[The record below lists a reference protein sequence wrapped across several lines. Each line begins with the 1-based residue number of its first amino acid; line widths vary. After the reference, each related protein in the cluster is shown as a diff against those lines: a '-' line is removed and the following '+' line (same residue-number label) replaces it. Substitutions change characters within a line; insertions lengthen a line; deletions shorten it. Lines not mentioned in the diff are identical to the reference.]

1 MLIATLALTIPH
13 TGFAAQAAG
22 RAAGAAGGALQDG
35 RRVAVPA
42 RRSAGVSQGQRN
54 RAPVVQRSQR
64 GRAGKAP
71 KGRKNDRRD
80 YRVYVPRRPRQPA
93 VVYPRRAPVRY
104 SGPYYDVQRTYL
116 GRTGFSLSF
125 LYSAGWGDVY
135 VEFGRPVP
143 ETVYVVPAPILAPA
157 PVSLR
162 RSGSIHIPPGY
173 LPPRGLCRVWYPGT
187 PPGHQP
193 PPTDC
198 DSAYWYAPAGSY
210 IVYGG

>member
-1 MLIATLALTIPH
+1 M
-13 TGFAAQAAG
+13 GY
-22 RAAGAAGGALQDG
+22 
-35 RRVAVPA
+35 
-42 RRSAGVSQGQRN
+42 S
-54 RAPVVQRSQR
+54 
-64 GRAGKAP
+64 
-71 KGRKNDRRD
+71 
-80 YRVYVPRRPRQPA
+80 
-93 VVYPRRAPVRY
+93 RRAPVRY
-104 SGPYYDVQRTYL
+104 SRPYYDVRRTYL

-143 ETVYVVPAPILAPA
+143 ESVYVIPAPILAPA

-162 RSGSIHIPPGY
+162 RPGSIHIPPGH